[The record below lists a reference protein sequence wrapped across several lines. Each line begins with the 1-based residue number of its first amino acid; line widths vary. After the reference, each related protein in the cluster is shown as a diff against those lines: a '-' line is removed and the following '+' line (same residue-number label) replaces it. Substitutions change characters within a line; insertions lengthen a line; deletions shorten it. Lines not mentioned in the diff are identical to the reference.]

1 VGQGSLI
8 RDALV
13 LYASIAGERPRGGP
27 LTKQADALASLASG
41 GITER
46 AEAVRELGRLG
57 DEQVLDT
64 LLTAALKDKS
74 PAVRLAAASAA
85 ADVLARYRLEP
96 HRGDFASSRRRELIE
111 QLRSIDPGRNTGL
124 FQVLACA
131 GDPAVVRNL
140 GRGMRDPRVDV
151 RTGAL
156 VGLERLVCSG
166 SVNGDPR
173 MAREL
178 DTLLDER
185 RLRSDALLGLA
196 RLAWR
201 TGLWQLRG
209 KAEDLGG
216 RLEER
221 WLPQLDELLD
231 GFPEKLGSEHVLG
244 CWLGPGLDCG
254 EQRPD
259 PGAPVFLIVLPSTL
273 VVGGSDSLQLV
284 PWSLEEGRL
293 GCTALGPD
301 EPLPVRV
308 LRTWFDGQDDLEVL
322 QIGSTS
328 YGRLVEKELPAVFD
342 LLTLVDFDTVAMARQ
357 LLAMLDPQL
366 SGRAAGNY
374 CRGVLAIL
382 ADDVATARVRLEALG
397 AAKRPR
403 PEVFWHLAQLDL
415 GAGSRAKALAMAQRY
430 LEAAPRKSPF
440 AASAQALVDQG

>member
-1 VGQGSLI
+1 V
-8 RDALV
+8 
-13 LYASIAGERPRGGP
+13 
-27 LTKQADALASLASG
+27 TKQADALDSLASG
-41 GITER
+41 GISER

-64 LLTAALKDKS
+64 LLTATLQDKS

-96 HRGDFASSRRRELIE
+96 YREGFASSRRAELIL

-131 GDPAVVRNL
+131 GEPAVVRNL
-140 GRGMRDPRVDV
+140 GRGVRDPRVDV

-156 VGLERLVCSG
+156 VGLERLVSSG

-178 DTLLDER
+178 DELLDER

-201 TGLWQLRG
+201 AGLWQLRG
-209 KAEDLGG
+209 KAEQLAG

-244 CWLGPGLDCG
+244 CWIGPGLDCG

-259 PGAPVFLIVLPSTL
+259 RAASVFLILLPSTL

-284 PWSLEEGRL
+284 PWSLEDGRI
-293 GCTALGPD
+293 GCAALGQGD
-301 EPLPVRV
+301 PLPVRV
-308 LRTWFDGQDDLEVL
+308 LRTWFDGEDDAEVL
-322 QIGSTS
+322 QVGPTS

-342 LLTLVDFDTVAMARQ
+342 LLTLADFDTLAMARQ

-374 CRGVLAIL
+374 CRGVLAVL
-382 ADDVATARVRLEALG
+382 ANDAATARERFGALA

-403 PEVFWHLAQLDL
+403 PEVFWHLAQLEL
-415 GAGSRAKALAMAQRY
+415 GVGARAKALAMALRY
-430 LEAAPRKSPF
+430 LEAAHRNSPF
-440 AASAQALVDQG
+440 AAVAQALVDKG